1 MPITRK
7 LLFIIVLFFSTSVYS
22 FEDLKFFEKNLGDQI
37 NHEKLITI
45 KEIEKINS
53 VDQAKDFYS
62 KIFIIHRIADF
73 TFNYFPEQKNSNFDR
88 YAYQITPITGTIVS
102 IGAFGKVLDNEIC
115 EGKLDF
121 YESFYKNKYKS
132 KEKFIIQIER
142 TSVSRTEI
150 KVENKEHKKEQVN
163 EIIIIFNCSNPRYNQ
178 SMLSINTHIKLF
190 QKERKLLLDKV
201 LAKQNEIVKSE
212 VNSSTD
218 TTGM

>member
-1 MPITRK
+1 M
-7 LLFIIVLFFSTSVYS
+7 
-22 FEDLKFFEKNLGDQI
+22 
-37 NHEKLITI
+37 
-45 KEIEKINS
+45 
-53 VDQAKDFYS
+53 
-62 KIFIIHRIADF
+62 
-73 TFNYFPEQKNSNFDR
+73 
-88 YAYQITPITGTIVS
+88 S
-102 IGAFGKVLDNEIC
+102 IGAFGKELDNEMC

-132 KEKFIIQIER
+132 KEKFILQIER
-142 TSVSRTEI
+142 TSVSRAEI

-201 LAKQNEIVKSE
+201 LAKQDEIVKSE

>member
-1 MPITRK
+1 MRK
-7 LLFIIVLFFSTSVYS
+7 IILIIVLFFATSVYS
-22 FEDLKFFEKNLGDQI
+22 FEDLKFFEKNLGEQI
-37 NHEKLITI
+37 NHEKLITYE
-45 KEIEKINS
+45 EIEKINS
-53 VDQAKDFYS
+53 VDQAKELHS
-62 KIFIIHRIADF
+62 KIFIINRNEDF
-73 TFNYFPEQKNSNFDR
+73 SFNYLPEKQNSNFDS
-88 YAYQITPITGTIVS
+88 YLYQITPITGTIVS
-102 IGAFGKVLDNEIC
+102 IGAFGKELDNEMC

-132 KEKFIIQIER
+132 KEKFILKIER

-163 EIIIIFNCSNPRYNQ
+163 EIIIIFNCSNPRYDQ

-201 LAKQNEIVKSE
+201 LAKQDEIVKSE